1 MDAWAQRGSPAR
13 AVAEDA
19 VRLDVAMVDN
29 GSRTCS
35 VRQLPPGPS
44 VTEEERTVRDD
55 TWHVIITFN
64 SIEWG
69 RE

>member
-44 VTEEERTVRDD
+44 VTEEER
-55 TWHVIITFN
+55 
-64 SIEWG
+64 
-69 RE
+69 REGTDG